1 MAIFG
6 KLLNKFKKDSTDEKS
21 SQKVKGMSMSVEVHS
36 AKEEKNSEAES
47 DGADSDPGN
56 LGKKTAKIAKRKSI
70 NHVEF
75 EGISLSHPKS
85 ESMKEDELKP
95 AKKAAP
101 GFQNAAEAAELRK
114 VLGLKRTKTAV
125 TEIQFEGTGKLSE
138 EVGESSGFQ
147 RSVSSLTPVSPSK
160 SRTRSL
166 GPNYETT
173 PPANTSTASRTPTAM
188 PKPTLKPPGSL
199 NAKAKEDA
207 SKTSTEKKSASGNS
221 TIPAYM
227 QNRTLKSP
235 GSSVGQTDTGKP
247 EKKENEKNVP
257 EFMKTKTLK
266 PPGSSLGKSE
276 SGKPQQK
283 EKEVPEF
290 MRSKTL
296 KPAGSTVGKKTP
308 LQSQASQE
316 SKIDENNLPA
326 FKDRIKMFQEIA

>member
-199 NAKAKEDA
+199 NAKAK
-207 SKTSTEKKSASGNS
+207 
-221 TIPAYM
+221 
-227 QNRTLKSP
+227 
-235 GSSVGQTDTGKP
+235 DTGKP
-247 EKKENEKNVP
+247 EEKENEKNVP